1 MRKNRFLFA
10 TIIGVIGSLM
20 GLYIWKDYLPEFSG
34 DTIEDWIWILRMKYV
49 IFLYIPSCLALVA
62 VVFRKT
68 HLMLLAFLINLP
80 VVRYIG
86 VEPLIIPDTLP
97 LVYYPLVCY
106 LISTILMINV
116 SSKKNS

>member
-1 MRKNRFLFA
+1 MRKNRFLIS

-20 GLYIWKDYLPEFSG
+20 GLYIWKDYLPRFTG

-68 HLMLLAFLINLP
+68 HLMLLAFLISLP
-80 VVRYIG
+80 VVKYIG
-86 VEPLIIPDTLP
+86 VKPLIIPDTIP

-106 LISTILMINV
+106 LVSTILMINILE
-116 SSKKNS
+116 KNS